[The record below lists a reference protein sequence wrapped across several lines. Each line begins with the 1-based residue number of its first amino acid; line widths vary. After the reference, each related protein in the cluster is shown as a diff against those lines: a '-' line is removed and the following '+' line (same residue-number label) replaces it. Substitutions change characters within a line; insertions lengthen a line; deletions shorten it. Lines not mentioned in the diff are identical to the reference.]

1 MKQKSFLFG
10 SLLLCVMAF
19 STTGCSIG
27 GDDKE
32 NEIVDDPLKDKT
44 EYYIVGQ
51 VSDSKGV
58 VANTKVETGSI
69 STTTDSKG
77 VYKLT
82 VNDATTY
89 KVKFTASGLQTF
101 EAEAVI
107 ASTAKNRSQVTLNV
121 RLAKEIVYDES
132 EAKTVNPT
140 DGVEVTAPNIADTSA
155 DPATVIIPA
164 NTVEETTEVA
174 AVVYEEAQATTNETK
189 APVSNIAV
197 RTEPADATAKEDV
210 TIAVKNL
217 ADNATDG
224 YFDTQYMSALRKD
237 EAATRA
243 EQNLSQPV
251 FNSETNKY
259 EITIPAGQ
267 KIAGKYEMNIEFER
281 SSKTS
286 GTVEYNA
293 VNGKS
298 EVLKLENREFN
309 ALTGVKLNVTVK
321 NGWSYVTSPAN
332 ALAAKGA
339 SSKLAAVIEK
349 YIELL
354 EGKEGVYETVTE
366 LTTNISGNHVLYYGN
381 KANILEKTYTFHVMV
396 GGQSTPIEVKL
407 NSYNGYTEE
416 YTNGAISQHSGG
428 QHRQLSTR
436 VG

>member
-1 MKQKSFLFG
+1 
-10 SLLLCVMAF
+10 MAF

-428 QHRQLSTR
+428 ST
-436 VG
+436 GN

>member
-132 EAKTVNPT
+132 EAKTVNLT

-251 FNSETNKY
+251 FNSTYNRY

-339 SSKLAAVIEK
+339 SSKLAAAIEK

-428 QHRQLSTR
+428 ST
-436 VG
+436 GN

>member
-1 MKQKSFLFG
+1 
-10 SLLLCVMAF
+10 MAF

-354 EGKEGVYETVTE
+354 EGKEVYT
-366 LTTNISGNHVLYYGN
+366 
-381 KANILEKTYTFHVMV
+381 K
-396 GGQSTPIEVKL
+396 
-407 NSYNGYTEE
+407 
-416 YTNGAISQHSGG
+416 
-428 QHRQLSTR
+428 R
-436 VG
+436 

>member
-428 QHRQLSTR
+428 ST
-436 VG
+436 GN

>member
-121 RLAKEIVYDES
+121 RLAKEIVYDENLV
-132 EAKTVNPT
+132 ETVNPA

-197 RTEPADATAKEDV
+197 RTEPADATANQDV

-339 SSKLAAVIEK
+339 SSKLAAAIEK

-428 QHRQLSTR
+428 ST
-436 VG
+436 GN